1 MTIKNFVTSGNGG
14 IAKNE
19 NSPHIPADDSYR
31 KVAVE
36 IMRAMRGNMGAR
48 AREWA
53 ARIEALDTKAAVQSA
68 LDAQKPEQSA

>member
-36 IMRAMRGNMGAR
+36 IMRAMKGNMGAR

-53 ARIEALDTKAAVQSA
+53 ARIEALDVKAAVEA
-68 LDAQKPEQSA
+68 ATEAKP